1 MRYFNQ
7 GRFRQQVRF
16 LQHQFLQ
23 DGNLPFSD
31 IRRSHRRSFG
41 PHGWTEAAFADH
53 RAISPGTA
61 SLESHVDDWTHLPA
75 AALPGRFVA
84 VYRASR

>member
-31 IRRSHRRSFG
+31 ILSTELCSPSPRPCCSNCDESLATSIRTR
-41 PHGWTEAAFADH
+41 HGWSASWSFCVEAQ
-53 RAISPGTA
+53 S
-61 SLESHVDDWTHLPA
+61 
-75 AALPGRFVA
+75 
-84 VYRASR
+84 